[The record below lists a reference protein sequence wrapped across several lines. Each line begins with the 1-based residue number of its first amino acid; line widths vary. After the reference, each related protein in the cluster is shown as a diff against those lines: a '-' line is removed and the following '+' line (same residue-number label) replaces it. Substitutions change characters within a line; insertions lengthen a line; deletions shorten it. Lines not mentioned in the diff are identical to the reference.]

1 LIRSPSSDLIN
12 YETQNDRKYLPEI
25 NKVNMQPTYLKD
37 VIYPLETTEVNRN
50 NKSSG
55 VAFSVDQ
62 ST

>member
-1 LIRSPSSDLIN
+1 M
-12 YETQNDRKYLPEI
+12 K
-25 NKVNMQPTYLKD
+25 PTYLKD
-37 VIYPLETTEVNRN
+37 VIYATETTEVNRN